1 MDFTVFDHR
10 EHMTAL
16 TWLGRKDWMLYKDI
30 PDQRAISARPR
41 KLVLKPKQAID
52 PAGPESPIIV
62 SEKEFNRYPAD
73 MWKVLREIMNVLEF
87 EVVGTLW
94 YNTLSKALAGG
105 PKIFR
110 PTPLQCEALQH
121 AEARYAF
128 KDYKQPFPVI
138 TLEIP
143 EEYRRQLQQKYGIDE
158 SPRYVLVNHDDKNRF
173 ITVSAF
179 YNKGNIITHITPDRA
194 EYATIED
201 SLVRNRERRQDD
213 VQEIAGRFLMPGNPA
228 IQGSTEGEFD
238 AAENVQRL
246 GINFAMMMS
255 LYTVKVAGPLDAQN
269 YKIWQQEARGV
280 RRGGVPTNRAI
291 EAQQKLAAA
300 MQLIQFDQKVEF
312 YDEVE
317 EQIEVAQGVDIEKLH
332 KSPRSHWRRG
342 HFAMQPC
349 GIGRRERRMIF
360 RKPVLI
366 RAKYFLGDIKD
377 ASVTYTIHP
386 GRTNP
391 QPAPPPEMLANTP
404 TQLPPPEPKLK
415 AGQRIEIIQA
425 EECPVGP
432 GTQGKIVKVVDLGSN
447 MIQIDAIA
455 DDGQKFSLIAP
466 PDEFRTV

>member
-1 MDFTVFDHR
+1 MDFTVFDHS

-16 TWLGRKDWMLYKDI
+16 TWLGRKDWMLYQDI
-30 PDQRAISARPR
+30 PAQRAISARPR
-41 KLVLKPKQAID
+41 KLIIKPRQ
-52 PAGPESPIIV
+52 PVEPGPEAPIIV
-62 SEKEFNRYPAD
+62 SQKEYDRYPAD

-87 EVVGTLW
+87 DVVGTLW
-94 YNTLSKALAGG
+94 YHTLSKALAGG

-121 AEARYAF
+121 TEARYAF
-128 KDYKQPFPVI
+128 KDYKQPYPVI

-143 EEYRRQLQQKYGIDE
+143 EEYQVQLKEKYGIEE
-158 SPRYVLVNHDDKNRF
+158 SPRYVIVNHDDKNRF

-194 EYATIED
+194 EYDTIES
-201 SLVRNRERRQDD
+201 SLVRNRDRRQDSI
-213 VQEIAGRFLMPGNPA
+213 QEVAGRFVMPGNPA
-228 IQGSTEGEFD
+228 LQGSTEGEFD

-255 LYTVKVAGPLDAQN
+255 LYTVKLAGPLDATN
-269 YKIWQQEARGV
+269 YKIWQQESRQV
-280 RRGGVPTNRAI
+280 RRGGVPTRRAL

-317 EQIEVAQGVDIEKLH
+317 EQVEVGQGVDIEKLH

-342 HFAMQPC
+342 HFVMQPC
-349 GIGRRERRMIF
+349 GIGRRERKMIF
-360 RKPVLI
+360 RKPVLV

-386 GRTNP
+386 GRDNP
-391 QPAPPPEMLANTP
+391 QPAPPPEMQVSTP
-404 TQLPPPEPKLK
+404 TQLPPPEPALQP
-415 AGQRIEIIQA
+415 GQRIEVIQV
-425 EECPVGP
+425 EDSPVAL
-432 GTQGKIVKVVDLGSN
+432 GTQGRVTKVTKLGASFV
-447 MIQIDAIA
+447 QIDAIT
-455 DDGQKFSLIAP
+455 DDEQKFSLIVP
-466 PDEFRTV
+466 PDEFKVI